1 MSHQLLVS
9 GGARPQA
16 LGRFRNR
23 HSLCRATGRLFQPR
37 TGRGLPKPALA
48 AGDRG
53 AYSLRCVRPE
63 AAPRPGPA

>member
-23 HSLCRATGRLFQPR
+23 HSLCRATGRYSEPR
-37 TGRGLPKPALA
+37 TGRGLPKAALQP
-48 AGDRG
+48 RG
-53 AYSLRCVRPE
+53 PRRLLTLLRAPE
-63 AAPRPGPA
+63 PAPRPGPA

>member
-23 HSLCRATGRLFQPR
+23 DSLCRATGRYFEPG
-37 TGRGLPKPALA
+37 TGRGLPKAALQP
-48 AGDRG
+48 RG
-53 AYSLRCVRPE
+53 PRRLLTLLRAPE
-63 AAPRPGPA
+63 PAPRPGQA